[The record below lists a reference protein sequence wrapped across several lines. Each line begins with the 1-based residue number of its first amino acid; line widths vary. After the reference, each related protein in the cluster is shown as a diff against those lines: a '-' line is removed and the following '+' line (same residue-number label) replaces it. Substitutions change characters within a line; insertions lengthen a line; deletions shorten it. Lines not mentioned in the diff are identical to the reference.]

1 MAKTKVQ
8 QKIIKRK
15 KLTQVTID
23 RILSI
28 KVSDT
33 RFNEMKSGRHF
44 EFTKVKIP
52 ASKQGR
58 LRIGDT
64 IYANSAG
71 GKSRALEF
79 LSMDQQKGYDE
90 DQVDVIVKVI

>member
-1 MAKTKVQ
+1 MGKTKVQ

-15 KLTQVTID
+15 TVTQVTID
-23 RILSI
+23 KILSI
-28 KVSDT
+28 KVSEK

-52 ASKQGR
+52 AQKQGR

-64 IYANSAG
+64 IYANCS

-79 LSMDQQKGYDE
+79 LTMDQQKGYDE